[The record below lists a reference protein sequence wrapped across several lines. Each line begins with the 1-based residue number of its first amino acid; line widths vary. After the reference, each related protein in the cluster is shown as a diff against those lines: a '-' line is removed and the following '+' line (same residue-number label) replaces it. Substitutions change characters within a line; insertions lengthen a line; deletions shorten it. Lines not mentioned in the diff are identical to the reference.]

1 MKKYLT
7 EWNNLLQQ
15 TKIDPMYFDKIIEY
29 IDKYIIDIIN
39 INSEIPALNFERT
52 IPVSLRILEQIDLSK
67 VEFFIPETFLE
78 VMDYKIEADKI
89 EGDINIINE
98 VSQFINKQFEEGY
111 NVKIYRVIQFIK
123 EQEDKTVIFSRMRFY
138 K

>member
-98 VSQFINKQFEEGY
+98 VSQFINKKFEEGY

>member
-7 EWNNLLQQ
+7 GWNNLLQQ

-98 VSQFINKQFEEGY
+98 VSQFINKKFEEGY